1 MLEWIRFA
9 CERDFRGG
17 SAKGVVRICASTRV
31 FLALL
36 PTLHA
41 TPLARTHR
49 SVNVVDASS
58 VCGLMLMRGT
68 FSDVDGQ
75 VAPRL
80 PS

>member
-1 MLEWIRFA
+1 MLEWIRLA
-9 CERDFRGG
+9 SERDFRGG
-17 SAKGVVRICASTRV
+17 SAKGALRVCGSTRV
-31 FLALL
+31 FPALL
-36 PTLHA
+36 STLRA
-41 TPLARTHR
+41 TPLARTYR

-58 VCGLMLMRGT
+58 VCGFMLMRGT